1 MEKRSAMTIAAGMVF
16 AVLVGIVGMRLG
28 AGGTAPG
35 DLATPR
41 VRTVTVVRRT
51 DAPGPADA
59 TSTTTAI
66 RADDFDDDDFE
77 GDDDDFEGDE
87 DDFEGDDD

>member
-1 MEKRSAMTIAAGMVF
+1 MEKRSAMTIAAGLVL

-28 AGGTAPG
+28 SGVTESG

-41 VRTVTVVRRT
+41 VETVTVVRRV
-51 DAPGPADA
+51 DAPGPPDA

-66 RADDFDDDDFE
+66 RADDFDE
-77 GDDDDFEGDE
+77 DDFEGDE

>member
-1 MEKRSAMTIAAGMVF
+1 
-16 AVLVGIVGMRLG
+16 
-28 AGGTAPG
+28 
-35 DLATPR
+35 
-41 VRTVTVVRRT
+41 VTVVRRT

-66 RADDFDDDDFE
+66 RADDFDEDDFE
-77 GDDDDFEGDE
+77 SDE

>member
-28 AGGTAPG
+28 AGGTGPG

-41 VRTVTVVRRT
+41 VRTVTVVRRA

-66 RADDFDDDDFE
+66 RADDFE
-77 GDDDDFEGDE
+77 GDDFDE

>member
-1 MEKRSAMTIAAGMVF
+1 MTIAAGMVF

-66 RADDFDDDDFE
+66 RADDFEGDEDDFE
-77 GDDDDFEGDE
+77 GDEDDFEGDE